1 MIVRRIAHR
10 IGTDRDVAAP
20 TFPSRRL
27 APMAPHAG
35 TAHRPAAAY
44 CPGDEAGMERLADG
58 RRAPAAG

>member
-10 IGTDRDVAAP
+10 IGTDRDV
-20 TFPSRRL
+20 
-27 APMAPHAG
+27 
-35 TAHRPAAAY
+35 AAY